1 MINHNQAL
9 SYAIHENRMKMKVK
23 DKGRRNDE
31 HGLISMSNYFPKPL
45 HENVSTIVF
54 TIQWL
59 KMKSKL
65 N

>member
-1 MINHNQAL
+1 ML
-9 SYAIHENRMKMKVK
+9 SMNKYENKMKIK

-31 HGLISMSNYFPKPL
+31 HGLISMSNYLPKPL

-65 N
+65 KSN